1 MRCRACGQPHPED
14 LPACPACG
22 APTADRPAAAS
33 RARVEPAP
41 PPPAIDPVG
50 GLRGERKLITVLF
63 IDVVGSMKLS
73 EDLSSDIWAT
83 VVDDFLTAVERTVAP
98 FGGAVDKF
106 TGDGALVL
114 FGARQATEDHARRA
128 CLAALELRGALERLG
143 DAIAHTHT
151 AGFRVRMGINSGE
164 VVVGH
169 LRGSRHAPEVIGHT
183 VGLAQRVQALAPP
196 GCVYLSEQTAALVED
211 EFALEELGPARVKG
225 THRPVRVFALQGLA
239 RARTRHETPRR
250 REWSSFVGRDVELA
264 ELEAALEAAC
274 DGDGQVIELV
284 GDPGVG
290 KSRLCREF
298 VDRCRA
304 RDLTVITASVTA
316 LGRMRP
322 LGPVLEMLRATFA
335 TEADTPP
342 DRVRDQIRRTFDT
355 LGDHV
360 AERTDLMWDFMGVTP
375 ADQPLPPIDPD
386 ARRRRVIE
394 LIGDMVH
401 ARSAR
406 EPAVEIVEDVHWM
419 DDASQPF
426 LDGLI
431 EAVRGTRTLLVITH
445 RTGYASAQLAAAHC
459 RLLPLMPLTHV
470 SSELLVNERLGDDA
484 SLDDLAQQME
494 RSSEG
499 NPFFIEELVRNLVE
513 QGTIDGEP
521 GDYRRVAPLPRSLPP
536 SVESVLA
543 ARIDRLPE
551 TDKRLLQTASVIGR
565 EFDPALLAAVAG
577 GGADTLDAS
586 LTALCAAALVDRLE
600 NGICS
605 FRHAL
610 TREVAHS
617 SLLTTDRRRL
627 HALVAQATI
636 ELLNTDSLNE
646 QAALIA
652 YHLEAAGEPGPAA
665 QWNARA
671 AGWVGLSHP
680 ATALAHWREV
690 SRLTSAVP
698 ADEQVV
704 RLAMTAALRSL
715 TLSWRLGAGADEV
728 ADLYAQSR
736 DLARRVG
743 SVGAEALA
751 VGNYAAVLGFSGH
764 GRSFLELSEEAVA
777 LGERSGDLGIL
788 QTTRAPLQLS
798 LIHRGR
804 LDEALA
810 VGRAMHAAAR
820 DHPDAGA
827 GLALDSPLA
836 WSHYSQALSL
846 MYMGEHAA
854 SRDLFEAAIAQAE
867 TDNNLEVV
875 CWSSAHLTSVL
886 HALGDIAGARES
898 STRAVAIAER
908 AGDGLSL
915 ALSYSCLSALESAEG
930 HTDAAASNARRTLAI
945 VEEHHAG
952 RMLEPLAHAQ
962 LAATRLALGDLAGGH
977 REAQLAVDLAR
988 SYESVIYQIAA
999 ELVLAR
1005 ALRSIGEAD
1014 RADALLA
1021 EVEQAI
1027 DETGARSFSPGLEA
1041 QR

>member
-1 MRCRACGQPHPED
+1 MAG
-14 LPACPACG
+14 
-22 APTADRPAAAS
+22 DRPP
-33 RARVEPAP
+33 EPSLSPRIAE
-41 PPPAIDPVG
+41 AVG

-63 IDVVGSMKLS
+63 IDVVGSMDLS
-73 EDLSSDIWAT
+73 EDLASDSWAT
-83 VVDDFLTAVERTVAP
+83 VVDDFLTAVERTVDP
-98 FGGAVDKF
+98 FGGTVDKF

-128 CLAALELRGALERLG
+128 CLAALELRGTLERLADTLAQG
-143 DAIAHTHT
+143 HTS
-151 AGFRVRMGINSGE
+151 GFRVRMGINSGE

-169 LRGSRHAPEVIGHT
+169 LRGGRGTPEVIGHT
-183 VGLAQRVQALAPP
+183 VGLAQRVQSLAQP
-196 GCVYLSEQTAALVED
+196 GCIYLSERTAALVESGFVLD
-211 EFALEELGPARVKG
+211 ELGPAKVKG
-225 THRPVRVFALQGLA
+225 TQRPVRVFALQGLA
-239 RARTRHETPRR
+239 RARTRHEAPRT
-250 REWSSFVGRDVELA
+250 REWSSFVGRDRELA
-264 ELEAALEAAC
+264 ELETGLACAL

-290 KSRLCREF
+290 KSRLCWEF
-298 VDRCRA
+298 VDRCQA
-304 RDLTVITASVTA
+304 AGITVVSASVTA

-322 LGPVLEMLRATFA
+322 LGPVLEMLRAGFDTD
-335 TEADTPP
+335 ADTPHELA
-342 DRVRDQIRRTFDT
+342 RDQISSALRR
-355 LGDHV
+355 LGDEI
-360 AERTDLMWDFMGVTP
+360 AGRTELMWDFMGVTAAGQNP
-375 ADQPLPPIDPD
+375 APMDPD

-401 ARSAR
+401 ARSR
-406 EPAVEIVEDVHWM
+406 LEPVVQLIEDVHWM

-431 EAVRGTRTLLVITH
+431 EAVAGTRTLLVINH
-445 RTGYASAQLAAAHC
+445 RTGYAGTRVSAPHC
-459 RLLPLMPLTHV
+459 RVVQLTPLNHV
-470 SSELLVNERLGDDA
+470 SSERLVNELLGTDP
-484 SLDDLAQQME
+484 SLEQLAIQVQ

-513 QGTIDGEP
+513 QGTILGGP
-521 GDYRRVAPLPRSLPP
+521 GHHRQVAPLRASLPP
-536 SVESVLA
+536 SVENILA

-551 TDKRLLQTASVIGR
+551 TDKRVLQTAAVIGR
-565 EFDPALLAAVAG
+565 EFDPALLGAVAAG
-577 GGADTLDAS
+577 DAES
-586 LTALCAAALVDRLE
+586 LQSSLAALCAAALVDRLE
-600 NGICS
+600 TGICS

-617 SLLTTDRRRL
+617 SLLSADRRRL

-636 ELLNTDSLNE
+636 ETLQSDSLNE

-665 QWNARA
+665 HWNARA

-680 ATALAHWREV
+680 ATALTHWREV
-690 SRLTSAVP
+690 SRLTAALP
-698 ADEQVV
+698 ADEQAV

-715 TLSWRLGAGADEV
+715 TLSWRLGAGTEEV
-728 ADLYAQSR
+728 AALYAQGR

-751 VGNYAAVLGFSGH
+751 VGNYAAVRGFSGH
-764 GRSFLELSEEAVA
+764 GRSFLELSEEAVE
-777 LGERSGDLGIL
+777 LGRRSGDLGIL

-804 LDEALA
+804 LEEALA
-810 VGRAMHAAAR
+810 VGRAMHADAR
-820 DHPDAGA
+820 EHPEAGA

-836 WSHYSQALSL
+836 WSHYSQALAL
-846 MYMGEHAA
+846 MYMGAHQS
-854 SRDLFEAAIAQAE
+854 SRELFEAAVVQAE
-867 TDNNLEVV
+867 TDSNLEVV
-875 CWSSAHLTSVL
+875 CWSSAYLSSVL
-886 HALGDIAGARES
+886 CALVDLDGARES
-898 STRAVAIAER
+898 AMRAVAIAER

-930 HTDAAASNARRTLAI
+930 RLDAAASSARRTLAI

-962 LAATRLALGDLAGGH
+962 LAVASLALGDLDAGH
-977 REAQLAVDLAR
+977 REAQVAVELAR
-988 SYESVIYQIAA
+988 AYESVIYQIAA

-1005 ALRSIGEAD
+1005 ALRSIGRTN

-1021 EVEQAI
+1021 EVERTI
-1027 DETGARSFSPGLEA
+1027 DRTGARSFSPGLKV
-1041 QR
+1041 QRCQLGPDDPIPT